1 MRNKTILF
9 KSDKIGE
16 GELGF
21 IVMNGFM
28 KAISLQETLPKKIV
42 FLNRGV
48 LLTTQNEEMQNS
60 EIITFLKK
68 LESAG
73 VKIISCETCL
83 DYFGVKNNVLVG
95 RIGNAFEV
103 MEDFLNNDGVISL

>member
-1 MRNKTILF
+1 MKNKTILF

-21 IVMNGFM
+21 IVINGFI
-28 KAISLQETLPKKIV
+28 KAMSLQETLPKKIV

-48 LLTTQNEEMQNS
+48 LLTTQNKEIQNS
-60 EIITFLKK
+60 EIIISLKK
-68 LESAG
+68 LESVG
-73 VKIISCETCL
+73 VEIISCETCL
-83 DYFGVKNNVLVG
+83 EHFGVKNNVLVG

-103 MEDFLNNDGVISL
+103 MQDFLNNDGVISL